1 MICAIGWVH
10 SIEDPS
16 ACCPQETQKCTFKGC
31 WEVQTL
37 NGVDTYIHHQL
48 YSDDPTDGEWMQ
60 FDDACITHQCITTD
74 VCVTPTC
81 DGADE
86 YPGSGVTSVTENCA
100 STPDC
105 YAENG
110 MELRVL
116 NQADVDSLATCCLLW
131 ECIQRD
137 DVCLEPVA
145 NDTPIEESVSTLI
158 PMPTR
163 YSHDNGLLLNSLSQI
178 R

>member
-1 MICAIGWVH
+1 
-10 SIEDPS
+10 
-16 ACCPQETQKCTFKGC
+16 
-31 WEVQTL
+31 
-37 NGVDTYIHHQL
+37 
-48 YSDDPTDGEWMQ
+48 MQ
-60 FDDACITHQCITTD
+60 FDDACITHQCISTD

-81 DGADE
+81 QGGSSAGD
-86 YPGSGVTSVTENCA
+86 YPGSGVSSVTENCA
-100 STPDC
+100 SPPDC

-145 NDTPIEESVSTLI
+145 NDTPTEESVSNLI
-158 PMPTR
+158 FNL
-163 YSHDNGLLLNSLSQI
+163 SHLKQDIQMI
-178 R
+178 RVFL

>member
-1 MICAIGWVH
+1 
-10 SIEDPS
+10 
-16 ACCPQETQKCTFKGC
+16 
-31 WEVQTL
+31 
-37 NGVDTYIHHQL
+37 
-48 YSDDPTDGEWMQ
+48 MQ

-81 DGADE
+81 DGGSSAGD

-100 STPDC
+100 SPPDC

-110 MELRVL
+110 MELRVI

>member
-1 MICAIGWVH
+1 
-10 SIEDPS
+10 
-16 ACCPQETQKCTFKGC
+16 
-31 WEVQTL
+31 
-37 NGVDTYIHHQL
+37 
-48 YSDDPTDGEWMQ
+48 MQ
-60 FDDACITHQCITTD
+60 FDDACITHQCINTD

-81 DGADE
+81 QGGSSVGD
-86 YPGSGVTSVTENCA
+86 YPGSGVSSVTENCA
-100 STPDC
+100 SPPDC

-145 NDTPIEESVSTLI
+145 NETPTEESVLNLI
-158 PMPTR
+158 IPNLSSSLYGGGVAF
-163 YSHDNGLLLNSLSQI
+163 YSGFARIAKRASAN
-178 R
+178 

>member
-1 MICAIGWVH
+1 
-10 SIEDPS
+10 
-16 ACCPQETQKCTFKGC
+16 
-31 WEVQTL
+31 
-37 NGVDTYIHHQL
+37 
-48 YSDDPTDGEWMQ
+48 MQ
-60 FDDACITHQCITTD
+60 FDDACITHQCINTD

-81 DGADE
+81 QGGSSVGD
-86 YPGSGVTSVTENCA
+86 YPGSGVSSVTENCA
-100 STPDC
+100 SPPDC

-145 NDTPIEESVSTLI
+145 NENPTEESVSNSIFNL
-158 PMPTR
+158 
-163 YSHDNGLLLNSLSQI
+163 SLLNSPGTIVPSWDI
-178 R
+178 PCYNEC

>member
-1 MICAIGWVH
+1 
-10 SIEDPS
+10 
-16 ACCPQETQKCTFKGC
+16 
-31 WEVQTL
+31 
-37 NGVDTYIHHQL
+37 
-48 YSDDPTDGEWMQ
+48 MQ
-60 FDDACITHQCITTD
+60 FDDACITHQCINTD

-81 DGADE
+81 QGGSSVGD
-86 YPGSGVTSVTENCA
+86 YPGSGVSSVTENCA
-100 STPDC
+100 SPPDC

-145 NDTPIEESVSTLI
+145 NDTPTEESVSNHSIKLKPSRYSNDNSLLLI
-158 PMPTR
+158 DLAKLSPTR
-163 YSHDNGLLLNSLSQI
+163 
-178 R
+178 